1 MSSSFL
7 AGLLGSSTLAGT
19 RSSRSTTKEWSTR
32 LVNQLRRDG
41 APDVFNLLFAVSKV
55 VTKATTSM
63 GNKFDFQ
70 ILDVQL
76 REVDDA
82 QNSLVV
88 QPVVGVKKQHTLF
101 RGLTAQNLR
110 HAGGQFRCGNLLIGQ
125 NDLTV
130 RWEALAS
137 RRLENAA

>member
-7 AGLLGSSTLAGT
+7 GGLLGSSTFAGT
-19 RSSRSTTKEWSTR
+19 SSSKSSTR
-32 LVNQLRRDG
+32 AWSARLFSMLREDR
-41 APDVFNLLFAVSKV
+41 APDVFNLVLAVSMV

-63 GNKFDFQ
+63 GYKFDFQ
-70 ILDVQL
+70 ILDVRL

-110 HAGGQFRCGNLLIGQ
+110 HAG
-125 NDLTV
+125 
-130 RWEALAS
+130 
-137 RRLENAA
+137 